1 MSSLPVNES
10 LAWALCRLL
19 APEAPAPPSVEVV
32 REQLPSS
39 REVYRFTF
47 NGNGRAAVGKF
58 FTAYPPV
65 IPLDQGLAQEY
76 DNYLRAAALGLTQG
90 CLRIPR
96 LLGRRPELCL
106 GLLLEAIPGPD
117 LDSLLQNACRH
128 GELAALYRGLVSLA
142 ELLAFFHSRPV
153 PEAPVSGLE
162 ALGYLDKLRLQL
174 HGLGLLTPADET
186 ALAAE
191 RAAWEGRLAQFP
203 DRQVLVHGDATPTNF
218 LFPRPWRAGRPAP
231 PGRGPGPGAPAAG
244 RPPFRPLLGGR
255 RTEARLGLAH
265 RPGRRGRRR
274 HRPLLRRLSNGP
286 ARRPRSGDAPGSP
299 QPLLHGPG
307 GVAHR
312 PQRLSFL
319 GLPPL
324 AGGRGP
330 AVSEL
335 RQKAVKIVSS
345 FEFLVFS

>member
-1 MSSLPVNES
+1 MAAGAPVSSLPVNES

-19 APEAPAPPSVEVV
+19 APEAPSPPSVEVV

-76 DNYLRAAALGLTQG
+76 DNYLQAAALGLNNG
-90 CLRIPR
+90 HIPR

-117 LDSLLQNACRH
+117 LDGIIKRACQQ
-128 GELAALYRGLVSLA
+128 GDLASLYRALESLA
-142 ELLAFFHSRPV
+142 ELLAGFHSRPV

-186 ALAAE
+186 ALAVE

-218 LFPRPWRAGRPAP
+218 LFPD
-231 PGRGPGPGAPAAG
+231 
-244 RPPFRPLLGGR
+244 
-255 RTEARLGLAH
+255 H
-265 RPGRRGRRR
+265 
-274 HRPLLRRLSNGP
+274 
-286 ARRPRSGDAPGSP
+286 
-299 QPLLHGPG
+299 
-307 GVAHR
+307 
-312 PQRLSFL
+312 
-319 GLPPL
+319 
-324 AGGRGP
+324 GGRGGPPHRAVALDLERLRP
-330 AVSEL
+330 ADRLFDLSWVAGEL
-335 RQKAVKIVSS
+335 RHAWGWRTGRADGAEGAIGHFFAAYLTALPAASHLETRLVLLNPLYMALAELRIARNCYLSWDYRRWLVAEARRCL
-345 FEFLVFS
+345 EFGRRL

>member
-1 MSSLPVNES
+1 MAAGAPVTSLPPDGP
-10 LAWALCRLL
+10 LARALGRLL
-19 APEAPAPPSVEVV
+19 APAASPPLSGEVV
-32 REQLPSS
+32 REPLPSS

-47 NGNGRAAVGKF
+47 NGNGCAAVGKF

-65 IPLDQGLAQEY
+65 IPMDHGLAQEY
-76 DNYLRAAALGLTQG
+76 DNYLQAAALGLG
-90 CLRIPR
+90 NGHIPR

-128 GELAALYRGLVSLA
+128 GELSPLYRGLVSLA

-174 HGLGLLTPADET
+174 HGQGLLTSADET

-218 LFPRPWRAGRPAP
+218 LFPD
-231 PGRGPGPGAPAAG
+231 
-244 RPPFRPLLGGR
+244 
-255 RTEARLGLAH
+255 H
-265 RPGRRGRRR
+265 
-274 HRPLLRRLSNGP
+274 
-286 ARRPRSGDAPGSP
+286 
-299 QPLLHGPG
+299 
-307 GVAHR
+307 
-312 PQRLSFL
+312 
-319 GLPPL
+319 
-324 AGGRGP
+324 GGRGGPPHRAVALDLERLQP
-330 AVSEL
+330 ADRLFDRSWVVGELKHAWGWRTGRADGAEGAIGHFFTAYLTALPAAPALAARLFLLNPFYMALAEL
-335 RQKAVKIVSS
+335 RIARNAYLSWDYRRW
-345 FEFLVFS
+345 LVAEARRCLKFGRKL